1 MDFFEKQELAQ
12 RQTSWLIG
20 LFGLAL
26 VGLVFAI
33 YMVVVIALMQGDYNE
48 TTIWEPGVFAGVS
61 VAVVIVVG
69 AGSLYKAA
77 QLAGGGES
85 LAIALGGRRLQPDS
99 SDPLEQ
105 KVLNVVEEMALASG
119 LPVPPVFLMDNEDGI
134 NAFAAGL
141 KPDNAVIGI
150 TRVGAEQL
158 SRDELQG
165 IVAHEFS
172 HIFNGDMRLN
182 MRLIALIHGILVL
195 SMIGYRVIRATF
207 SSGSSNSNSS
217 KNSGSAYIFVLTL
230 GISLIAIG
238 YIGTLIGNII
248 KAAVSRQREF
258 LADASAVQ
266 FTRNP
271 DGIAGALKR
280 IRNLNGSGS
289 QLKAG
294 RAVEASHMFFAR
306 GVKTLFA
313 THPPLNER
321 ISRIDHFWQMEAPGD
336 NPPDNTS
343 SAAQPNGIAAFAKP
357 PRKPPLP
364 PPLANSSTSPL
375 SAAEAI
381 AGIGE
386 PTAKQLKQARR
397 FLNELPAALYEAAH
411 EPYGARAIVYALLI
425 DQDPKICRKQFNVLA
440 IQADQAVHR
449 ETIRLHR
456 RIAAIPQTLR
466 LPLLNLSIRPLRG
479 LSPAQY
485 QQFRKNVE
493 ALVAADDH
501 INLFEWSLQKI
512 VFHSL
517 DSTFRYRSTR
527 AGSHRPKPNDAK
539 IVLSAVAHTSSWDP
553 RVIAKA
559 YARGATAMGLEELTM
574 TFWQRDN
581 FSQLNKAIDALD
593 QLRPKTKAKL
603 IYGLAEAVA
612 YDGLIEPAEL
622 ELLRA
627 ISAAIHCP
635 MPMFA

>member
-20 LFGLAL
+20 LFGVAL
-26 VGLVFAI
+26 VGLVLAI
-33 YMVVVIALMQGDYNE
+33 YMVVVIFLMQDDLNQAA
-48 TTIWEPGVFAGVS
+48 IWDPGVFAIVS
-61 VAVVIVVG
+61 LAVAIVVG
-69 AGSLYKAA
+69 SGTLYKAA

-99 SDPLEQ
+99 GDPLEQ

-141 KPDNAVIGI
+141 KPEEAVIGI

-195 SMIGYRVIRATF
+195 SMIGYRVIRSTF
-207 SSGSSNSNSS
+207 SSRRSSSN
-217 KNSGSAYIFVLTL
+217 KDAGSAYAFLLTL

-280 IRNLNGSGS
+280 IRSLNGSGS
-289 QLKAG
+289 QLKAT

-321 ISRIDHFWQMEAPGD
+321 ISRIDHFWQMEAHGD
-336 NPPDNTS
+336 KPPTTTS
-343 SAAQPNGIAAFAKP
+343 SATQRPGIAASMAFAQP
-357 PRKPPLP
+357 PIQPPL
-364 PPLANSSTSPL
+364 PLANSTPSAP

-386 PTAKQLKQARR
+386 PKAEQLKHARR
-397 FLNELPAALYEAAH
+397 FLSELPPELHEAAH
-411 EPYGARAIVYALLI
+411 EPYGARALIYALLL
-425 DQDPKICRKQFNVLA
+425 DQDPAIYRRQFNVLA

-456 RIAAIPQTLR
+456 TIAALAKNLR

-485 QQFRKNVE
+485 KQFRKNVK
-493 ALVAADDH
+493 ALVDADNNV
-501 INLFEWSLQKI
+501 NLFEWSLQKI

-517 DSTFRYRSTR
+517 DSAFSYRSSSTK
-527 AGSHRPKPNDAK
+527 SHRPKSSDVM

-553 RVIAKA
+553 RVIANA
-559 YARGATAMGLEELTM
+559 YTRGASAMGLKEQTM
-574 TFWQRDN
+574 TLWQRDN
-581 FSQLNKAIDALD
+581 FSELNKAIDALD
-593 QLRPKTKAKL
+593 QLRPKLKAK
-603 IYGLAEAVA
+603 IIHGLAEVVA
-612 YDGLIEPAEL
+612 YDGHIEPNEL

-635 MPMFA
+635 MPMFT